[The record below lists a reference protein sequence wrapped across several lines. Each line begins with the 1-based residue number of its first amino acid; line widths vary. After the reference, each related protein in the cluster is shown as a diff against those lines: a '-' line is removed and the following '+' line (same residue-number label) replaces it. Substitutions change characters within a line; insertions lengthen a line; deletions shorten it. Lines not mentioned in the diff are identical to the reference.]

1 MWDDLSDDIF
11 WHNSFLRVWTRANTI
26 STEPNTTTHLYT
38 PIPPPFCGVL
48 CRQAATSF
56 VASMHVVENR
66 PRAAQAE
73 FDKFCTEFIGYILK
87 TVLASLVKA
96 GRDADVNTVL
106 KSLCTIAM

>member
-1 MWDDLSDDIF
+1 
-11 WHNSFLRVWTRANTI
+11 
-26 STEPNTTTHLYT
+26 
-38 PIPPPFCGVL
+38 
-48 CRQAATSF
+48 
-56 VASMHVVENR
+56 MHVVENR

-73 FDKFCTEFIGYILK
+73 FDKFCSEFIGYILK

>member
-1 MWDDLSDDIF
+1 MIF
-11 WHNSFLRVWTRANTI
+11 WHDSFLRVWTRANTTG
-26 STEPNTTTHLYT
+26 TEPNTTTHLPTLLAFT
-38 PIPPPFCGVL
+38 PIPPPFCGVV

-73 FDKFCTEFIGYILK
+73 FDKFCSEFIGYILK

-106 KSLCTIAM
+106 KSLCAIAM